1 MNAPHDI
8 LNLPHVRAIGVQQHE
23 THYVISAVG
32 GVEPTACPHCSSET
46 LHRHGT
52 KLQSFMDTPMHGK
65 RVELS
70 FERKRFRCTACGKT
84 LLDSL
89 PSMDGKRQ
97 MTSRL
102 VAYIEQRCIQS
113 TFAEVSREVGVDDKT
128 IRHVFD
134 DYTARTQQTV
144 VYEVPRVLGIDEL
157 KIVGEYRCMLTNIE
171 KNSVFDLLKTTHK
184 VELLAYFKDLRD
196 KKNIEVVTMDMW
208 SVYRQVVAAQLPG
221 RPVVADKFHVVR
233 MANDAIERIRK
244 RIRRE
249 LEPKTR
255 IKMKNE
261 RFVLLKRLHELTDG
275 EKEKLQAWSKLYPAL
290 ALAYEAKEGFYAI
303 YDQPNRKAAEAEARA
318 WLTRLSPLIATE
330 FRETVGALNS
340 WWQEIFNIYDYPV
353 TNAYTESVNRLA
365 KDVNRMGRG
374 YSFDVIRAR
383 LLFDQEARKPTSGVV
398 RTKSR
403 KPVAG
408 GGSGGF
414 TAEFLADAGPKKRP
428 VLQEVIEER
437 KVEYGPH
444 IPTLC
449 RLLEVN
455 ASSYRNE
462 ADM

>member
-1 MNAPHDI
+1 MNAAHDI
-8 LNLPHVRAIGVQQHE
+8 LNLAHVRAVGIEQHE
-23 THYVISAVG
+23 THYVVSAVG
-32 GVEPTACPHCSSET
+32 GVEPTTCPHCGSEV
-46 LHRHGT
+46 LHRHGS
-52 KLQSFMDTPMHGK
+52 KLQSFMDTPIHGK

-89 PSMDGKRQ
+89 PSMDSKRQ

-102 VAYIEQRCIQS
+102 VTYIEQRCIQS

-134 DYTARTQQTV
+134 DYTQRTQQSV
-144 VYEVPRVLGIDEL
+144 IYEVPRVLGIDEL

-171 KNSVFDLLKTTHK
+171 KNSVFDLLKNRRK
-184 VELLAYFKDLRD
+184 VDLLAYFKALRD
-196 KKNIEVVTMDMW
+196 KKNVEVVTMDMW

-221 RPVVADKFHVVR
+221 RAVVVDKFHVVR

-261 RFVLLKRLHELTDG
+261 RFVLLKRYHELSDE
-275 EKEKLQAWSKLYPAL
+275 EKDKLLAWSKLYPAL
-290 ALAYEAKEGFYAI
+290 GVAHAAKEGFYAI
-303 YDQPNRKAAEAEARA
+303 YDQPTRKAAEAEGRA
-318 WLTRLSPLIATE
+318 WLNRLDPMIATE
-330 FRETVGALNS
+330 FRETAGALNS
-340 WWQEIFNIYDYPV
+340 WWDEVFNIYDHPV

-398 RTKSR
+398 RTKVR
-403 KPVAG
+403 KQVPAAQP
-408 GGSGGF
+408 SGGRMVDF
-414 TAEFLADAGPKKRP
+414 AEPKMVTRD
-428 VLQEVIEER
+428 VIEER
-437 KVEYGPH
+437 AVEYGPH

-449 RLLEVN
+449 RLLE
-455 ASSYRNE
+455 E
-462 ADM
+462 GHFD

>member
-1 MNAPHDI
+1 VA
-8 LNLPHVRAIGVQQHE
+8 VQQHE
-23 THYVISAVG
+23 PYYVISALG
-32 GVEPTACPHCSSET
+32 GVEPTVCPHCGGAP

-52 KLQSFMDTPMHGK
+52 KVQSFMDTPMHGK

-70 FERKRFRCTACGKT
+70 FERKRFRCAACGKT

-102 VAYIEQRCIQS
+102 VSYIEQRCIQS

-134 DYTARTQQTV
+134 DYTARTQQSV

-171 KNSVFDLLKTTHK
+171 KNSVFDLLKTRRK
-184 VELLAYFKDLRD
+184 VDLLAYFKDLRD

-221 RPVVADKFHVVR
+221 RPVVVDKFHVVR

-261 RFVLLKRLHELTDG
+261 RFVLLKRRHELTD
-275 EKEKLQAWSKLYPAL
+275 EEIERLQAWSKLYPAL
-290 ALAYEAKEGFYAI
+290 GLAHEAKEGFYAI
-303 YDQPNRKAAEAEARA
+303 YDQPIRKAAEAEGRA
-318 WLTRLSPLIATE
+318 WLARLSPLIATE
-330 FRETVGALNS
+330 FRETAGALNS
-340 WWQEIFNIYDYPV
+340 WWQEIFNIYEYPI

-365 KDVNRMGRG
+365 KDVNRMRRG

-398 RTKSR
+398 RTKPRKASSGSASASFSAGFSTGSSVRVPASR
-403 KPVAG
+403 IAAP
-408 GGSGGF
+408 
-414 TAEFLADAGPKKRP
+414 AERT
-428 VLQEVIEER
+428 
-437 KVEYGPH
+437 VEYGPH

-449 RLLEVN
+449 RLLE
-455 ASSYRNE
+455 E
-462 ADM
+462 GHFD